1 MIRIYVH
8 FESFIL
14 KSSYPNSTLHISFL
28 ALSSWLR
35 EVEVELVEEVE
46 GEVE

>member
-1 MIRIYVH
+1 MISIYVH

-14 KSSYPNSTLHISFL
+14 KSSYPNSILHISFF

-35 EVEVELVEEVE
+35 EVEVEIKGKVE
-46 GEVE
+46 